1 MRSPESHGWTG
12 RARDRWW
19 PVAIFATVTLILASI
34 FALAVLLSPRSTGP
48 APRSASGINVQPS
61 DLGAGWAI
69 ASEGSESGPIGLAEY
84 NYRAYSRQS
93 GYGGTV
99 IVGSSVEIY
108 NTPGNASREFAGN
121 VVNASK
127 EATGAAVELGDHAFG
142 FQTNKSA
149 WLLFIHNDTVVWMSV
164 HWYGLWEDLSGR
176 AFSAEYRLA
185 GDLLILGRIVNSRI

>member
-1 MRSPESHGWTG
+1 MRSAERLGWTG
-12 RARDRWW
+12 RARDRLW
-19 PVAIFATVTLILASI
+19 PVYIFAVVALILTSI
-34 FALAVLLSPRSTGP
+34 FALAVVLSPRSTAP
-48 APRSASGINVQPS
+48 TPRSASGINVQPS
-61 DLGAGWAI
+61 DLGTGWTLGG
-69 ASEGSESGPIGLAEY
+69 EGSMTGPIGLVEY
-84 NYRAYSRQS
+84 NYRSYTRHSE
-93 GYGGTV
+93 YGGTV
-99 IVGSSVEIY
+99 IVGSSVEVY

-127 EATGAAVELGDHAFG
+127 EATGAAVELGDHAFA

-164 HWYGLWEDLSGR
+164 SWYGLWEDLSGR